1 MLKPERLKLLLQRI
15 ALLPMKNSVQLFRL
29 FYP

>member
-15 ALLPMKNSVQLFRL
+15 ALRPMKNSVQLLRL
-29 FYP
+29 ST